1 VPTAERQKIMAEV
14 RRLRD
19 DHGLSIHDAAVALG
33 KSPSTIKKWCAAQS
47 FSYTMKTRALQPA
60 PVGSMTPD
68 LRQAI
73 ADASAE
79 IAAGTAPP
87 FKPKGY

>member
-1 VPTAERQKIMAEV
+1 MFIEPKTPVTIND
-14 RRLRD
+14 LLY
-19 DHGLSIHDAAVALG
+19 GLIVQSGNDAAVALG
-33 KSPSTIKKWCAAQS
+33 KSPSTIKTWCAAQS
-47 FSYTMKTRALQPA
+47 LSYTMKTQALQPA
-60 PVGSMTPD
+60 PVGSMTPE